1 MIGKTLIVLALVVA
15 IHTQYNQ
22 ELGLNLCHLAIASYC
37 NPQKVQDWSCGPCLN
52 SAIKMDNVQVF
63 RNSSGNIVGFVGTSS
78 FPSAMCK
85 LTIYIRCNIQRCRT
99 MESQQMVLRH

>member
-85 LTIYIRCNIQRCRT
+85 LTIYIRCNIQRCGT
-99 MESQQMVLRH
+99 MES